1 MHKNKVKLLLGL
13 FILPLISSCATEY
26 RKAQKSTDNEYKY
39 QVAMDLYQREKWY
52 KANNLFE
59 QIMPAMRGTEEAEDM
74 QFKYAY
80 GCYNQ
85 KQYTMSSHYFK
96 TFYQTYSRSE
106 KAEEAMYMSA
116 YSLVKDSPREEL
128 DQSSTTEAISAL
140 QSFLNKYPN
149 SEYAPEGNRIIGE
162 LQEKLATKAYLI
174 AKQYY
179 LLRKW
184 KAAMVT
190 FENFRKDF
198 PDSKYN
204 EELAFLRLES
214 SHTLAT
220 QSTYQKKEDRFSET
234 IEIYQKFI
242 EKYPEST
249 YLKSAEKLYG
259 DSLNQLEKIAKNK
272 NS

>member
-1 MHKNKVKLLLGL
+1 MHKNKLKLLIGVMM
-13 FILPLISSCATEY
+13 IPLLSSCATEY

-39 QVAMDLYQREKWY
+39 QVAMDLYQNEKWY

-96 TFYQTYSRSE
+96 NFYQTYSRSD

-116 YSLVKDSPREEL
+116 YSLKEESPREEL
-128 DQSSTTEAISAL
+128 DQSSTREAISAL
-140 QSFLNKYPN
+140 QGFLNRYPD
-149 SEYAPEGNRIIGE
+149 SKYAPEATKIIDD
-162 LQEKLATKAYLI
+162 LQDKLASKSYLI

-179 LLRKW
+179 QLRRW
-184 KAAMVT
+184 KAAMVA
-190 FENFRKDF
+190 FENFRKDY

-204 EELAFLRLES
+204 EEIAYLRLES
-214 SHTLAT
+214 SHTLADV
-220 QSTYQKKEDRFSET
+220 STYNKKEER
-234 IEIYQKFI
+234 YQTTVKLYEGFI
-242 EKYPEST
+242 DKYPEST
-249 YLKSAEKLYG
+249 YLKSAEKLYS
-259 DSLNQLEKIAKNK
+259 DALVQLEKIAKNK